1 MTLKQLTER
10 MPSLGSYAGVMAE
23 LEHLLEDPNSTLANF
38 GECIEKDPDLASRLL
53 KLANSAFYGF
63 SRRLHTVAEAV
74 SLLGIQQLQTLIRAS
89 SVIEVFDGIAPAEVD
104 MESFWKHSLACGIA
118 ARALGVA
125 RQFPTADKL
134 FVAGLLHDLGRLVL
148 LGRMPGKAAE
158 IFKLYQ
164 SRKMLLRDA
173 ERAVLGFDHS
183 QIGEELARGWQFP
196 SNLVGAIGDHHH
208 PMLAGFFQLESS
220 VVHLADYLVHVMQVG
235 NSGEKYVPPLD
246 ERAWERVG
254 LSVHVVE
261 TVMRVVDEQ
270 VDDLQRSFLCTWRSR
285 QRTRE

>member
-1 MTLKQLTER
+1 MTLEQLTES

-23 LEHLLEDPNSTLANF
+23 LENLLQDPNSTLANF

-53 KLANSAFYGF
+53 KLGNSAFYGF
-63 SRRLHTVAEAV
+63 SRRLQTVSEAV
-74 SLLGIQQLQTLIRAS
+74 SLIGIQQLQALIRAS
-89 SVIEVFDGIAPAEVD
+89 SVIEVFEGIAPREVD
-104 MESFWKHSLACGIA
+104 MPSFWKHSLGCGIA

-134 FVAGLLHDLGRLVL
+134 FVAGMLHDLGRLVL
-148 LGRMPGKAAE
+148 LGQVPGKAAE

-164 SRKMLLRDA
+164 SRKMLLREA
-173 ERAVLGFDHS
+173 ERTVLGFDHS
-183 QIGEELARGWQFP
+183 QIGGELARKWQFP
-196 SNLVGAIGDHHH
+196 SNLVSAIGDHHH
-208 PMLAGFFQLESS
+208 PMSGSFFQLESS
-220 VVHLADYLVHVMQVG
+220 IVHVADYLVHVMQVG

-254 LSVHVVE
+254 LSVHVIE

-270 VDDLQRSFLCTWRSR
+270 VEELQRSFLNARRSR
-285 QRTRE
+285 PRE